1 MELSSGNLGSW
12 CEAVVAVL
20 QGLMSSKVELVPGGV
35 TGDVTGSELAKVC
48 QQSHV
53 SVTGHNR
60 IPPSRV
66 SSRDP
71 EVHGMGGLWGADR
84 VLCTAVEFEMKAETS
99 KLSWQMVKFRTGI
112 QN

>member
-1 MELSSGNLGSW
+1 
-12 CEAVVAVL
+12 
-20 QGLMSSKVELVPGGV
+20 V

-60 IPPSRV
+60 IPPQGSHPE
-66 SSRDP
+66 S

-112 QN
+112 WN